1 MIFEVGILGSS
12 SATPIY
18 QRHPT
23 AQVINFHE
31 RFFLVDCGE
40 GTLIQMNRYKIKFH
54 RINHIFISHLH
65 GDHYL
70 GLLGL
75 ISTMHL
81 QGRASTLHIYGP
93 RDLKEI
99 IDIQLKY
106 SETILRYP
114 VEFHEVDSRNST
126 ILFED
131 DDVRVETI
139 ILSHRIPCTGFL
151 FSEKPRQRKLKKDKL
166 SLYKIPVTAYNDLKA
181 GHDFVAEDGKIIPN
195 SSLTTDPRKP
205 RKYAFCSDTIFDE
218 RLVGIVKGVDLL
230 YHEATFLSDK
240 ADRARETFHSTAE
253 QAGLIAK
260 KAGVKR
266 LIIGHFSARYKNLYP
281 LLEEAK
287 AVFPETTLALE
298 GDRFTIE

>member
-81 QGRASTLHIYGP
+81 QGRVSTLHIYGP
-93 RDLKEI
+93 RDLQEI

-106 SETILRYP
+106 SETLLRYP
-114 VEFHEVDSRNST
+114 VEFHAVDPGNST
-126 ILFED
+126 VLFED
-131 DDVRVETI
+131 DDIRVETI

-181 GHDFVAEDGKIIPN
+181 GHDFVDEEGKIIPN
-195 SSLTTDPRKP
+195 STLTTDPRKP
-205 RKYAFCSDTIFDE
+205 RRYAFCSDTIFDE

-240 ADRARETFHSTAE
+240 ADRAKETFHSTAE

>member
-81 QGRASTLHIYGP
+81 QGRSTPLHIYGP
-93 RDLKEI
+93 HDLKEI

-106 SETILRYP
+106 SETALRYQL
-114 VEFHEVDSRNST
+114 EFHATDPLSPAV
-126 ILFED
+126 LYED
-131 DDVRVETI
+131 EDIFISTI

-151 FSEKPRQRKLKKDKL
+151 FSEKPRLRKLKKDKL
-166 SLYKIPVTAYNDLKA
+166 HQFNIPVTAYNDLKA
-181 GHDFVAEDGKIIPN
+181 GLDYVDEEGKRIPN
-195 SSLTTDPRKP
+195 DQLTNDPRKP
-205 RKYAFCSDTIFDE
+205 RRYAFCSDTIFDE
-218 RLVGIVKGVDLL
+218 RLISIVKGVDLL

-240 ADRARETFHSTAE
+240 ADRAMETFHSTAA
-253 QAGLIAK
+253 QAAEIAK
-260 KAGVKR
+260 RAGVKR

-281 LLEEAK
+281 LLDEAK
-287 AVFPETTLALE
+287 AVFTETTLAIE
-298 GDRFTIE
+298 GDRFSIE